1 MRKRRREGGRGGES
15 RGGGRGGGREGRRE
29 GGRGLRREGKRE
41 GGRAEGLGDE
51 GIKRLYVSDGCLVHR
66 PFSSSVCMYPVLLMS
81 LEMTR
86 APLLSAG
93 DENCPAHKHTSR
105 PPSTLSTKV
114 CEE

>member
-1 MRKRRREGGRGGES
+1 MSGR
-15 RGGGRGGGREGRRE
+15 GGRGGGEEGRWGGREGREEVDE
-29 GGRGLRREGKRE
+29 GGEGREEGKE
-41 GGRAEGLGDE
+41 GEKVLRAMMVASTQP
-51 GIKRLYVSDGCLVHR
+51 YT
-66 PFSSSVCMYPVLLMS
+66 YPVLLMS

-93 DENCPAHKHTSR
+93 DENCPAHTHTSL